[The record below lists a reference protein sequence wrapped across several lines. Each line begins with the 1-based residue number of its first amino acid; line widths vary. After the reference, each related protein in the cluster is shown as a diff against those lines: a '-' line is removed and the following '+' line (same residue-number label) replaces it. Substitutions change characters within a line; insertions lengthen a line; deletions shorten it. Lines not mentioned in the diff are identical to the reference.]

1 MRRRLFT
8 LAAACSALL
17 CLATLFFWVW
27 SEVAAQLDFF
37 VVQSVNTSSGLGTER
52 GALIGFLQ
60 RERPSYRDPDPGDV
74 QLVRAGFRYL
84 RITSDGMRRWNLVL
98 PWWLLAG
105 TLLVLPIAWYARRRR
120 DRRRARTGACAVCGY
135 DLRATPERCPE
146 CGTVATKGAT

>member
-37 VVQSVNTSSGLGTER
+37 VVQSVNTSYGLGTER

-98 PWWLLAG
+98 PFWLLTCAF
-105 TLLVLPIAWYARRRR
+105 LPLPIAWYWSAG
-120 DRRRARTGACAVCGY
+120 DATVCGADGRRARSAGMIW
-135 DLRATPERCPE
+135 ATPERCPE

>member
-1 MRRRLFT
+1 MWRRLFT
-8 LAAACSALL
+8 FAAAFSALL
-17 CLATLFFWVW
+17 CVATVVFWVW

-37 VVQSVNTSSGLGTER
+37 VVQSVNSSYGLGTER

-74 QLVRAGFRYL
+74 QIVGAGFRYL

-98 PWWLLAG
+98 SSWLLASVF
-105 TLLVLPIAWYARRRR
+105 LVIPIAWSARHRR

-135 DLRATPERCPE
+135 DLRATPGRCPE
-146 CGTVATKGAT
+146 CGTIPAR